1 LLQNGAVGSKI
12 ICALFIGDG
21 PTVTGTRKVSVGVLL
36 LSQAITVPMS
46 PLAVSPG
53 IISTHNFH
61 FNLFISNMASSLN
74 NRTIV
79 QRVSRDVAS
88 AQQRFVTL
96 AGQANLSD
104 NQVIN
109 YTASAYF
116 FMDSIDTVMGSINT
130 GRPVA
135 QSQGTAE
142 AAAAE
147 QEEGEENRPQLP
159 QADAN
164 ADANTDAERD
174 INTDRS
180 VAQSQ
185 GTAEETTAA
194 AKRAVR
200 GWGEDAQ
207 ADTANAD
214 MQEAA
219 AAATGHASTA
229 AKHAEQEEREEDSR
243 SQADTIAD
251 ANTDAKRTKAG
262 SAVQFVEYAR
272 DEVVAE
278 QNRTSARTGGLNGC
292 YFAEEEKGGEPS
304 GDAHEA
310 NAERRAEPRTS
321 PRISA
326 KRKLAEDKA
335 EFRANIVSIGKT
347 GNRRMPA
354 AANES
359 TAGADTAS
367 SPSDNNNDLSSPVAA
382 PADVEMASGS
392 SDVSAMEREVQ
403 DSKIQGINFVRLQ
416 DVKLE
421 HGIEYID
428 NVPIGDR
435 NRPNVPRPG
444 WRRFPKKYHRQRN
457 GPRKGE
463 LYRTVYHFAGP
474 TIYRS
479 GPNACDEY
487 VLVVNTKPKVELFD
501 ALESEAKG
509 NTAAALN
516 KFLKI
521 FKKHLANQSL
531 ANQSSASGN
540 KKLRRETPLPAPIH
554 IPVPAVAETAP
565 ANVQE
570 QPQLASP
577 SPNNTPA
584 VARAEDDP
592 LNLLL
597 PDLPDL
603 SDLPDLPQVEP
614 SPRPIN
620 GTDELDLFCR
630 SPIQDE
636 TLEDLFFDSAT
647 SRRV

>member
-1 LLQNGAVGSKI
+1 
-12 ICALFIGDG
+12 
-21 PTVTGTRKVSVGVLL
+21 
-36 LSQAITVPMS
+36 M
-46 PLAVSPG
+46 
-53 IISTHNFH
+53 
-61 FNLFISNMASSLN
+61 
-74 NRTIV
+74 

-96 AGQANLSD
+96 AGQANLSA
-104 NQVIN
+104 NQVIK
-109 YTASAYF
+109 YTASACI
-116 FMDSIDTVMGSINT
+116 FMDSIDTVMGGITT
-130 GRPVA
+130 GQPVA
-135 QSQGTAE
+135 QSQGTTE

-174 INTDRS
+174 INTAEETGTAEAAAAEQEEVEENRPQLPQADANADANTDAERDINTDRS
-180 VAQSQ
+180 VTQSQ

-310 NAERRAEPRTS
+310 EANAERRAEPRTS

-326 KRKLAEDKA
+326 QRKLTEDKA
-335 EFRANIVSIGKT
+335 EFRANIVAIGKT

-403 DSKIQGINFVRLQ
+403 DSKIQGINFVPLQ
-416 DVKLE
+416 DVKRE

-444 WRRFPKKYHRQRN
+444 WRRFPKNYYRRRN
-457 GPRKGE
+457 GPRKGT

-479 GPNACDEY
+479 GPNACDEFVV
-487 VLVVNTKPKVELFD
+487 VLNTKPKVELFD

-521 FKKHLANQSL
+521 FKKHLANQS
-531 ANQSSASGN
+531 SASGN
-540 KKLRRETPLPAPIH
+540 KKLRLETPLPAPIH
-554 IPVPAVAETAP
+554 TPVPAVAETAP
-565 ANVQE
+565 ANVLE

-620 GTDELDLFCR
+620 GTELDLFCR

-636 TLEDLFFDSAT
+636 QQGLLFSNSTGAGDEATLEDLFFDSAT